1 VDYFGAENKLNIK
14 IMKKNIL
21 LIITGSVAAYKSLDL
36 IRLLKKTDYQITPV
50 MTKGAEEFITPLLVS
65 SIAGEKV
72 LDQLFSVEDESK
84 IGHINL
90 SRQNDVI
97 VIAPATADF
106 IAKMAGGLA
115 DDLASSTVLAA
126 NKPIFIAPAMNEK
139 MWLNKQT
146 QKNLQTLRENGIRI
160 LEPLT
165 DTLACGEYGVGK
177 MVEPLAIFSAL
188 QNFFGNKKIF
198 TGKKVVITAGATYEP
213 IDPVRFIGNYSSGKQ
228 GIAIAEEF
236 YDLGA
241 KVILVAG
248 NIKENIN
255 LPKENIVRV
264 KTAQD
269 MMGAVEKNLKST
281 NIFIA
286 TAAVADFRPK
296 EIAAEKIK
304 KSTKNPFKNLELVE
318 NVDILKTV
326 SNHKNRPQIVVGFAA
341 ESSDLI
347 KNAAAKLKTK
357 NCDFVLANN
366 VENGEVF
373 GSDYN
378 QITLLNKQGR
388 MIQWEKMTKREVA
401 SQLIKTLTTYNL

>member
-1 VDYFGAENKLNIK
+1 
-14 IMKKNIL
+14 MKKNIL

-36 IRLLKKTDYQITPV
+36 IRLLKKSDYQITPI

-72 LDQLFSVEDESK
+72 LDRLFSVEDESK

-90 SRQNDVI
+90 SRQNDLI

-106 IAKMAGGLA
+106 IAKMANGLA
-115 DDLASSTVLAA
+115 DDLASSVVLAA

-146 QKNLQTLRENGIRI
+146 QKNLQILRENGVKI
-160 LEPLT
+160 LEPLA
-165 DTLACGEYGVGK
+165 DTLACGEFGVGK
-177 MVEPLAIFSAL
+177 MVEPLTIFSNL
-188 QNFFGNKKIF
+188 QNFFNNKKTF
-198 TGKKVVITAGATYEP
+198 AGKKVIITAGATFEP

-228 GIAIAEEF
+228 GIAIAEAF

-264 KTAQD
+264 KTAAD
-269 MMGAVEKNLKST
+269 MLEAVENNLKT
-281 NIFIA
+281 TDIFIA

-296 EIAAEKIK
+296 KIAAEKIK
-304 KSTKNPFKNLELVE
+304 KSGKTSLKNLELVE
-318 NVDILKTV
+318 NVDILKTI
-326 SNHKNRPQIVVGFAA
+326 SNHKNRPKIVVGFAA

-347 KNAAAKLKTK
+347 KNAAAKLRAK
-357 NCDFVLANN
+357 NCDLVLANN

-378 QITLLNKQGR
+378 QITLLDKKGK
-388 MIQWEKMTKREVA
+388 MEKWEKMTKREIAEKVINK
-401 SQLIKTLTTYNL
+401 LILTK

>member
-1 VDYFGAENKLNIK
+1 
-14 IMKKNIL
+14 MKKNIL

-72 LDQLFSVEDESK
+72 LDRLFSVEDESK

-115 DDLASSTVLAA
+115 DDLASSVVLAA

-146 QKNLQTLRENGIRI
+146 QKNLQTLRENGVRI
-160 LEPLT
+160 LEPLA
-165 DTLACGEYGVGK
+165 DVLACGEYGVGK

-188 QNFFGNKKIF
+188 QSFFNNKKIF
-198 TGKKVVITAGATYEP
+198 AGKKVIITAGATYEP

-241 KVILVAG
+241 KVVLVAG

-264 KTAQD
+264 KTAAD
-269 MMGAVEKNLKST
+269 MLQAVEKNLKGAK
-281 NIFIA
+281 IFISS
-286 TAAVADFRPK
+286 AAVADFKPK
-296 EIAAEKIK
+296 KTAKEKIK
-304 KSTKNPFKNLELVE
+304 KSGETSLKNLELVE

-347 KNAAAKLKTK
+347 KNAAAKLKAK
-357 NCDFVLANN
+357 NCDLVLANN

-373 GSDYN
+373 GSNYN
-378 QITLLNKQGR
+378 QITLLNKKGK
-388 MIQWEKMTKREVA
+388 MEKWEKMTKQEVA
-401 SQLIKTLTTYNL
+401 TKLTKILTTYDL

>member
-1 VDYFGAENKLNIK
+1 
-14 IMKKNIL
+14 MKKNIL

-72 LDQLFSVEDESK
+72 LDRLFSVEDESK

-115 DDLASSTVLAA
+115 DDLASSVVLAA

-146 QKNLQTLRENGIRI
+146 QKNLQTLRENGVRI
-160 LEPLT
+160 LEPLA
-165 DTLACGEYGVGK
+165 DVLACGEYGVGK

-188 QNFFGNKKIF
+188 QSFFNNNKIF
-198 TGKKVVITAGATYEP
+198 AGRKVIITAGATYEP

-264 KTAQD
+264 KTAED
-269 MMGAVEKNLKST
+269 MLQAVEKNLKGAE
-281 NIFIA
+281 IFIA
-286 TAAVADFRPK
+286 SAAVADFKPK
-296 EIAAEKIK
+296 KIAKEKIK
-304 KSTKNPFKNLELVE
+304 KSGETSLKNLELVE
-318 NVDILKTV
+318 NVDILKTI

-347 KNAAAKLKTK
+347 KNAAAKLKAK
-357 NCDFVLANN
+357 NCDLVLANN
-366 VENGEVF
+366 VGNGEVF

-378 QITLLNKQGR
+378 QITLLNKKGK
-388 MIQWEKMTKREVA
+388 MEKWEKMTKREVA
-401 SQLIKTLTTYNL
+401 TRLTKTLTTYEL